1 MKRRRFKMD
10 APPPYKFEFQVD
22 KIEDRGYWFVRTNG
36 GLFYDEY
43 KNENFIAVGYNN
55 IVSIDLKK
63 ISSDSSYKDA
73 LIEKIKV
80 AIDTNDTK
88 QIRPTLV
95 FNQLNRFINE
105 MQIGDIVLIP
115 SVNSQ
120 YISFG
125 EITGNLEIITS
136 DKSTEEEGKCPF
148 AKRRK
153 IRWVRTISREKLD
166 PYLYKAIYS
175 HHVITDV
182 SESSG
187 YINRSLSSLYVEN
200 NKAHITFRVN
210 TTNDIALSDIRPFLY
225 SFENIAKMAELPDE
239 IIKATENM
247 KIKINVQSP
256 GPIEYICATSVIM
269 LIAAIIGVL
278 YVMKVAKE
286 QGGSFN
292 LSIGIKGFSFG
303 GSFNP
308 PKEQTA
314 DELAKKIMASPTAL
328 QEITKMAAA
337 IEKLDVSGPTE
348 KKD

>member
-1 MKRRRFKMD
+1 MD
-10 APPPYKFEFQVD
+10 TPSYKFEFQVD
-22 KIEDRGYWFVRTNG
+22 KVEDRGYWFVRTNG

-125 EITGNLEIITS
+125 EITSNLEIITS

-153 IRWVRTISREKLD
+153 IHWIRTISREKLD

-269 LIAAIIGVL
+269 LIAAIIGIL
-278 YVMKVAKE
+278 GIISVMKIAKK
-286 QGGSFN
+286 QGGSFS
-292 LSIGIKGFSFG
+292 LSIGIKGFSFS

-314 DELAKKIMASPTAL
+314 DELAKKIMASPTAM
-328 QEITKMAAA
+328 QEIAQMAAA
-337 IEKLDVSGPTE
+337 IEKLDISGPTE